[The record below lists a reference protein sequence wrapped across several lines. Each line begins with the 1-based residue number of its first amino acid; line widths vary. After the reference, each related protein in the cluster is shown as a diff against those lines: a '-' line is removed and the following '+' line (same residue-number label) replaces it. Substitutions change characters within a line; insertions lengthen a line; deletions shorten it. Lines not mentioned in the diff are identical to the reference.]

1 MARNLSNA
9 AASLLPYST
18 IEAAASGNVDAINAV
33 LKHYERYIA
42 ALATRTLYD
51 ENGVPHLCLDEEKV
65 CRMRTKL
72 ITKILDFK
80 VNNSLKPIAARAG
93 ACPPFHASATGHSC
107 IREERF
113 LSPDRSLSRLIHS
126 QISHAPE
133 SADLLYLENFIGNR
147 ITNLNGAKP
156 SKWRAMIRTERR
168 IWASDSASL
177 HLCVASQMAMTSVQ
191 LTILPR

>member
-1 MARNLSNA
+1 MP
-9 AASLLPYST
+9 AASLLPYSI

-80 VNNSLKPIAARAG
+80 VNKTALKPIAARAG
-93 ACPPFHASATGHSC
+93 ACTPFHAFCNGTIRASARKGSYH
-107 IREERF
+107 
-113 LSPDRSLSRLIHS
+113 P
-126 QISHAPE
+126 
-133 SADLLYLENFIGNR
+133 IGAFP
-147 ITNLNGAKP
+147 G
-156 SKWRAMIRTERR
+156 
-168 IWASDSASL
+168 
-177 HLCVASQMAMTSVQ
+177 
-191 LTILPR
+191 